1 MLPVEDKNHAQR
13 NLKLELNIN
22 ENNVNLNPSNSSIN
36 GQNNSAT
43 STTKQIIH
51 FDQKVTVLKKSEL
64 QRPKSLVKE
73 SNSQQKISMETI
85 NSTANEAAE
94 ATTSTTI
101 TSTSGGAGSILITGP
116 STVGA
121 TEDGKKIKMSKIG
134 NTKNV
139 ALKR

>member
-64 QRPKSLVKE
+64 QRPKTLVKE
-73 SNSQQKISMETI
+73 INSQQQSSMETI
-85 NSTANEAAE
+85 NSTATE
-94 ATTSTTI
+94 ATATNS
-101 TSTSGGAGSILITGP
+101 SSGAGSILVTGP

-121 TEDGKKIKMSKIG
+121 TDDGKKIKMTKIG
-134 NTKNV
+134 NTKNA